1 MKEDK
6 VVHIIKNALMKLIME
21 RCFSA
26 TVFLNL
32 MMNMWD
38 TYYQTLLR
46 TIFFTGFVGEF
57 I

>member
-1 MKEDK
+1 
-6 VVHIIKNALMKLIME
+6 MKLIME